1 MADSNRDKQDKLT
14 MEESVGRLRQ
24 VQLGLK
30 QVAANLHRRIELFES
45 ESQLH
50 DSLENVKMDAE
61 IRASNLESEVKQ
73 LRGDIQTIKEL
84 LGYESKQKEPP
95 DS

>member
-14 MEESVGRLRQ
+14 MEESVGRLAGTVRTKT
-24 VQLGLK
+24 G
-30 QVAANLHRRIELFES
+30 AANLHRRIELFES

-61 IRASNLESEVKQ
+61 IRQV
-73 LRGDIQTIKEL
+73 I
-84 LGYESKQKEPP
+84 
-95 DS
+95 